1 MKRHMKLSINSY
13 IMRICLYYNQ
23 GENLFTLPNL
33 ISLARICLLI
43 PFVICLMQVQHE
55 GFYRYVALGIILTTG
70 VSDILDGYL
79 ARKRGE
85 VTKFGLFID
94 PIADKLILVAACL
107 LLSSDKLWPEPRL
120 PNWAAAIIIS
130 REIIH
135 SLGLIGAL
143 IFLKRKIVLC
153 ANKLGKFTTFMQ
165 VTVIMAVLL
174 GNHFPLS
181 TLITLCCF
189 VSAVTL
195 ISAVNYLYRGIEVLR
210 N

>member
-1 MKRHMKLSINSY
+1 MKLSINSY
-13 IMRICLYYNQ
+13 IMRICLFYNQ
-23 GENLFTLPNL
+23 GEKLFTLPNL
-33 ISLARICLLI
+33 ISLARICLLL

-55 GFYRYVALGIILTTG
+55 GFYRYVALGIILAIG
-70 VSDILDGYL
+70 VSDLLDGYL

-85 VTKFGLFID
+85 VTKFGVFID
-94 PIADKLILVAACL
+94 PIADKLILVVACI

-120 PNWAAAIIIS
+120 PNWVTAIIIS
-130 REIIH
+130 RELFY

-153 ANKLGKFTTFMQ
+153 ANKLGKFTAFMQ
-165 VTVIMAVLL
+165 VTVIVAVLL
-174 GNHFPLS
+174 GNHLPLS

-189 VSAVTL
+189 MSVVTL
-195 ISAVNYLYRGIEVLR
+195 VSAVNYAYRGIEVLR